1 MIRAKTGQLVEK
13 KESAPSENKEQE
25 GTNVAK
31 SVEIIKMLKE
41 QVFHMKGIDDT
52 IQRQTKIVCTLGEI
66 NKSVE
71 QIKNMM
77 EAGMDVARINMDYF
91 NPIHIE
97 GLIKNVQNAS

>member
-1 MIRAKTGQLVEK
+1 
-13 KESAPSENKEQE
+13 
-25 GTNVAK
+25 
-31 SVEIIKMLKE
+31 MLKE